1 MPRPRGRPERVS
13 VPNRDLVELRL
24 RWRVKAAG
32 QRLLDLPPVR
42 GITHT
47 GSRPESFAAE
57 VSMLH
62 VLGVNDCVALIA
74 RIALDQARS
83 RTARDI
89 RTHQRQQRTGV
100 LELRDNRRPQAG
112 VPVANLPSESVHRI
126 ER

>member
-1 MPRPRGRPERVS
+1 
-13 VPNRDLVELRL
+13 
-24 RWRVKAAG
+24 
-32 QRLLDLPPVR
+32 
-42 GITHT
+42 
-47 GSRPESFAAE
+47 
-57 VSMLH
+57 MLH
-62 VLGVNDCVALIA
+62 VLGVNDCIALIA